1 MDIVS
6 SSCKPRIVCRWPF
19 AVASVDAA
27 AANAVVANANF
38 IVNVYVTGRLV
49 DDNGDDDD
57 DVYVTLGMKRCRE
70 FGFFL
75 WSCAIYIKARTNEN
89 YRGSESTKM

>member
-6 SSCKPRIVCRWPF
+6 SFCKPRIVCRWPF
-19 AVASVDAA
+19 AVEIVDAA

-49 DDNGDDDD
+49 DDNGD
-57 DVYVTLGMKRCRE
+57 VCMMFTLGMICFLCLKLDRSREACVIVCTKR
-70 FGFFL
+70 
-75 WSCAIYIKARTNEN
+75 AVA
-89 YRGSESTKM
+89 